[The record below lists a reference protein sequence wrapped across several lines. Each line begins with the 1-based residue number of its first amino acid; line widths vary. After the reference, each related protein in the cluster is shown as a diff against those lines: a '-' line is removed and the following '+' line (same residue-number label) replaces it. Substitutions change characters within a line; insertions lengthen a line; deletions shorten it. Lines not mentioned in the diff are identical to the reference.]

1 MKKVKRDSQ
10 MMKLMV
16 ILGIII
22 LPLIYSL
29 FYLKGF
35 WDPYHELNKV
45 PVALVNLD
53 ECEENCKGQEL
64 IDTLKEKDTFDFKVV
79 SKEKAEKGLIDKEYF
94 AIIEISKDFSNSL
107 NNAEKKD
114 RKPAVI
120 NFMPNSKTNYLASQI
135 ITSAVNQIQ
144 AELQSNVDKEI
155 VLKLTDNLQSV
166 PAQTA
171 QISDALGTIH
181 NGTNNLNN
189 GTKELQTGVNSLS
202 TNYKTFN
209 NGVEKLA
216 SGASTLYNSYAD
228 LNKGIETAYDGATT
242 LKNKTEGL
250 SSLVSKVSELKAGS
264 DQFTSGLKEYQTN
277 ADEVID
283 YSLVAYQGIVA
294 YMDAN
299 PSLKS
304 NPDLMKIY
312 TIATQLTSPDASG
325 TSKLQQLKGG
335 LANLVNGNNEVNGG
349 INLMANGTSSL
360 SELKG
365 GIDQLQAGLGTLKDG
380 SNKVYGGISEL
391 NNGLATL
398 NSSSGL
404 INSGIDKLDTG
415 VNTLSNGTNTLNNG
429 VETAKNTIDK
439 KVKEISSQTDELTGL
454 DNFAKTPVKI
464 HEDNYGD
471 VKDYGTFFSPYFMSL
486 SLWVGGILILMGL
499 YYDPDQRFK
508 VLGRN
513 SENRGKRL
521 LYYNII
527 SIVQA
532 IILAFLLQLF
542 LGFKVTNIFL
552 YYGSCILI
560 SGSFLA
566 VVMFLFFN
574 FKDIGKFLSFVFLVT
589 QLASC
594 GGTFPVQTE
603 PGIYQAIY
611 PYMPMTYSVDLLR
624 ESFVS
629 INSDLLIKDV
639 IVLLLFFVGFN
650 GLTFIT
656 SFLKDRREKRKEKAL
671 NDKKSINKTKKPS
684 KKLKEK

>member
-1 MKKVKRDSQ
+1 MKKIKRDSQ

-35 WDPYHELNKV
+35 WDPYHELNHI

-53 ECEENCKGQEL
+53 ECKEDCKSTEL
-64 IDTLKEKDTFDFKVV
+64 IDTLKEKDTFDYKVV
-79 SKEKAEKGLIDKEYF
+79 TKDEAETGLIDKEYY
-94 AIIEISKDFSNSL
+94 AILEIPKNFTSDL
-107 NNAEKKD
+107 NNAASKD
-114 RKPAVI
+114 RKPVTI
-120 NFMPNSKTNYLASQI
+120 TFKPNSKTNYLASQI
-135 ITSAVNQIQ
+135 ITSAVKQIE
-144 AELQSNVDKEI
+144 AELRSQVDKEV

-166 PAQTA
+166 PEQTM

-181 NGTNNLNN
+181 NGTNSLNN
-189 GTKELQTGVNSLS
+189 GAKELKNGLTTLS

-209 NGVEKLA
+209 NGVEKLTN
-216 SGASTLYNSYAD
+216 GASTLYNSYAD
-228 LNKGIETAYDGATT
+228 LNNGIETAYNGATT
-242 LKNKTEGL
+242 LKEKTDGL
-250 SSLVSKVSELKAGS
+250 GTLVSKVNELKAGS
-264 DQFTSGLKEYQTN
+264 DQVTAGLNEYKTN

-299 PSLKS
+299 PALKT

-312 TIATQLTSPDASG
+312 TIASQLTTADASG
-325 TSKLQQLKGG
+325 YNKLQQLKGG
-335 LANLVNGNNEVNGG
+335 LATIVTGNSQVNGG
-349 INLMANGTSSL
+349 INLMASQASSL
-360 SELKG
+360 NELKG

-380 SNKVYGGISEL
+380 SSKVYSGISEL
-391 NNGLATL
+391 NDGLSTL
-398 NSSSGL
+398 NSSSKL
-404 INSGIDKLDTG
+404 IDSGINKLDSG
-415 VNTLSNGTNTLNNG
+415 VSTLANGTNTLNSG
-429 VETAKNTIDK
+429 VATAQNTISE
-439 KVKEISSQTDELTGL
+439 KVKSISDQTAQLTGL
-454 DNFAKTPVKI
+454 DDYAKEPVKI

-508 VLGRN
+508 TLGRN
-513 SENRGKRL
+513 SDNRGKRL

-527 SIVQA
+527 GIVQA
-532 IILAFLLQLF
+532 VI
-542 LGFKVTNIFL
+542 LGFVLKLLLGFEVTNIFL

-560 SGSFLA
+560 SGAFLA

-574 FKDIGKFLSFVFLVT
+574 FKDIGKFLSLVFLVT

-594 GGTFPVQTE
+594 GGTFPIQTE

-629 INSDLLIKDV
+629 INSELLTKDV
-639 IVLLLFFVGFN
+639 VVLILFFVGFN
-650 GLTFIT
+650 ALTFIT
-656 SFLKDRREKRKEKAL
+656 SMLKSRKEKRKIAELEQQNK
-671 NDKKSINKTKKPS
+671 NKKVNKS
-684 KKLKEK
+684 KKEK